1 MIVLLF
7 ILVLAYSANAMV
19 VELVSPSG
27 EIPNPTFPLS
37 ISCTV
42 SDVSA
47 DEILSNLTLYFKN
60 NESTAWHADSI
71 EESMP
76 GGGTKIFSVSSLIN
90 ATYEWNCLAISNK
103 TNEGGE
109 GNQETWDS
117 SNNTFVITFTTAA
130 PPASDVT
137 PPSCSQS
144 NTNITVEEDS
154 GSWTLDSNMSLDTN
168 ISCTDTNALTYTISQ
183 TGSGGTFSLTNND
196 VLNFATDANATG
208 TKIAVISVSD
218 GTNTVHVSAQVVVS
232 AVNDPPVASLI
243 PNQNWN
249 ENANKTI
256 DLGDYFSD
264 VDDSSLNY
272 SYVFNSS
279 STYITAVID
288 DDGDA
293 LLTPEIDW
301 YGSEII
307 TFTAYDSA
315 NLSFTSNEVT
325 LTVQETNQTD
335 VNERPS
341 IDTFSPESD
350 PTISV
355 GESQT
360 FSITKSDPDGDDM
373 NVTWYIDNDLQE
385 GETSDSFTYA
395 ASVKGS
401 YIIKVAISDGKL
413 SDSNSW
419 ALTVGQAQVTTNRTT
434 STGDEGELENETSA
448 CGDGDCSENENQ
460 SESCYKDCGC
470 PVLGYVYDEAKGK
483 CIREGKS
490 GNLILLIVVVGL
502 FLGGAGFALYFYK
515 KKQEEDI
522 FGGLANVPFELPP
535 KEVKV
540 GPKIQVG
547 PKKKEIKPQEPKKVV
562 EESVRK
568 PVEKHQTTSQVLLK
582 KYIID
587 NLKKG
592 KSLEQIKDELRK
604 VGWTSE
610 QVDEAYTAAQLDEAF
625 S

>member
-1 MIVLLF
+1 MLVLL
-7 ILVLAYSANAMV
+7 LVLILAYSANAMTTD
-19 VELVSPSG
+19 LVSPDNGYPATDIDNVGLTCKATVTPDPG
-27 EIPNPTFPLS
+27 EIL
-37 ISCTV
+37 
-42 SDVSA
+42 D
-47 DEILSNLTLYFKN
+47 NLTLYLKN
-60 NESTAWHADSI
+60 NESTAWFAKETASPI
-71 EESMP
+71 ES
-76 GGGTKIFSVSSLIN
+76 GANKVFSVNGLVN
-90 ATYEWNCLAISNK
+90 ATYEWNCLAVSN
-103 TNEGGE
+103 NSE
-109 GNQETWDS
+109 ETWAG
-117 SNNTFVITFTTAA
+117 SNRTFVIIFTTAA

-137 PPSCSQS
+137 PPSCYQS
-144 NTNITVEEDS
+144 NTNITVSEDS
-154 GSWTLDSNMSLDTN
+154 GSWNLDSNMSLDTN
-168 ISCTDTNALTYTISQ
+168 ISCTDTNALTYSINSQ
-183 TGSGGTFSLTNND
+183 TGSGGTFSLSSND
-196 VLNFATDANATG
+196 ILNFATDANATG

-249 ENANKTI
+249 ENTNKTI

-272 SYVFNSS
+272 SYAFNSS

-293 LLTPEIDW
+293 LLTPENDW
-301 YGSEII
+301 YGSEVI

-325 LTVQETNQTD
+325 LTVQEVNQTG
-335 VNERPS
+335 VNQAPN
-341 IDTFSPESD
+341 IDTVSPESD

-355 GESQT
+355 GESQI

-373 NVTWYIDNDLQE
+373 NVTWYVDNDVQE

-413 SDSNSW
+413 SDTNSW
-419 ALTVGQAQVTTNRTT
+419 ALTVGQAQVTTNRTA
-434 STGDEGELENETSA
+434 STEEKEELENEAFA
-448 CGDGDCSENENQ
+448 CGDGVCSDDEKQ
-460 SESCYKDCGC
+460 SDSCYKDCGC
-470 PVLGYVYDEAKGK
+470 PVSGYVYDEATGK
-483 CIREGKS
+483 CIREVKS

-535 KEVKV
+535 KEISV

-547 PKKKEIKPQEPKKVV
+547 PKKREVKLQEPKKVV
-562 EESVRK
+562 EEAMRK
-568 PVEKHQTTSQVLLK
+568 PAEKHQTTSQVLLK